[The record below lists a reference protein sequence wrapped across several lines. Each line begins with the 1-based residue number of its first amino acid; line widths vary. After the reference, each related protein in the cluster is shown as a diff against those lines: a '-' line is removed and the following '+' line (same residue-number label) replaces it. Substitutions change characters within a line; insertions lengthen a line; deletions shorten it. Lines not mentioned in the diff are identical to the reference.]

1 MLAYEVTILTQ
12 GLLQIFFFNITLKAT
27 DLSDSEVICEIEANF
42 FSYPWLF
49 MYILWITK
57 HLCPTSF
64 SYQWSIC
71 CSDHS
76 LVLFWAV

>member
-12 GLLQIFFFNITLKAT
+12 GLSQIFFFNITLKAT

-49 MYILWITK
+49 MYIL
-57 HLCPTSF
+57 
-64 SYQWSIC
+64 
-71 CSDHS
+71 
-76 LVLFWAV
+76 